1 MESKSLSIQS
11 SNNLLLSEG
20 ISKYHSARQVIVE
33 YTSIN
38 SIENKRDIQNR
49 TIDLLEDF
57 LAYSYSTP
65 EIEFINSILEDNARI
80 VKTSDYSSLRLK
92 SILEKADPQGIKLLK
107 IEDDIDL
114 AKLKVLYKRAAKE
127 HHPDKGGNLKTMQAV
142 NRTYDLFI
150 ELISQSSYFD
160 SGADSAGSFVVSPKN
175 IEDFIFSA
183 HYNLAVIYA
192 DAFATDRLFLHLK
205 EIQRLLGENSSPYV
219 GHSIRVHVERSNE
232 IYKICKSLAR
242 FEMRDELKEAT
253 QITLKLIE
261 RCVQDWVVLNESDS
275 KPKLK
280 HILDLDLLKSKFGG
294 SITLRHLNQA
304 ENAFRLGKIS
314 RERYEKARKKFLG
327 ENDLKIVC
335 ANKVN
340 SFISEYGFASIISN
354 SNYSTETNTSS
365 DSLTIAPYSSDRFEL
380 LQENQKAEYLSA
392 FSKPN
397 EGHLFEKYYDIRV
410 NEILIGLIKN
420 FSGIPIEKIIFEVN
434 YFKDNFNRQFKKY
447 EIIHEFIVHLNNLPD
462 ELREEKLNILS
473 SLDSTKRKENGYIF
487 AFLMEPQSQ
496 EKEMRIEVTNQ
507 YINFALQD
515 LHKIREYKD
524 GASSETEF
532 DIAWRRDI
540 TLLRKFKET
549 SVSKERELVWFS
561 IGRSPEDVVRTS
573 ENYLKEILK
582 LGEQFH
588 PKNTGELQIGYEINR
603 ITTALVK
610 LNKWESALHW
620 SKLFF
625 ELPLSYRDRSTNSEL
640 KAIQKRM
647 NRCLKKTKG

>member
-1 MESKSLSIQS
+1 M
-11 SNNLLLSEG
+11 
-20 ISKYHSARQVIVE
+20 
-33 YTSIN
+33 
-38 SIENKRDIQNR
+38 
-49 TIDLLEDF
+49 
-57 LAYSYSTP
+57 
-65 EIEFINSILEDNARI
+65 
-80 VKTSDYSSLRLK
+80 
-92 SILEKADPQGIKLLK
+92 
-107 IEDDIDL
+107 
-114 AKLKVLYKRAAKE
+114 
-127 HHPDKGGNLKTMQAV
+127 
-142 NRTYDLFI
+142 
-150 ELISQSSYFD
+150 
-160 SGADSAGSFVVSPKN
+160 
-175 IEDFIFSA
+175 
-183 HYNLAVIYA
+183 
-192 DAFATDRLFLHLK
+192 
-205 EIQRLLGENSSPYV
+205 
-219 GHSIRVHVERSNE
+219 
-232 IYKICKSLAR
+232 
-242 FEMRDELKEAT
+242 
-253 QITLKLIE
+253 
-261 RCVQDWVVLNESDS
+261 
-275 KPKLK
+275 
-280 HILDLDLLKSKFGG
+280 
-294 SITLRHLNQA
+294 
-304 ENAFRLGKIS
+304 
-314 RERYEKARKKFLG
+314 
-327 ENDLKIVC
+327 
-335 ANKVN
+335 
-340 SFISEYGFASIISN
+340 
-354 SNYSTETNTSS
+354 
-365 DSLTIAPYSSDRFEL
+365 
-380 LQENQKAEYLSA
+380 
-392 FSKPN
+392 
-397 EGHLFEKYYDIRV
+397 
-410 NEILIGLIKN
+410 
-420 FSGIPIEKIIFEVN
+420 
-434 YFKDNFNRQFKKY
+434 
-447 EIIHEFIVHLNNLPD
+447 
-462 ELREEKLNILS
+462 NILS